1 MKRPPRNVA
10 ASHRAKL
17 LALARDRGE
26 DFQFLL
32 GRWIIER
39 FLFRLAA
46 SRHKDSFVL
55 KGAML
60 FLALGGKVYR
70 PTRDLDLLGFG
81 SAEVGDVVARIA
93 EICSTPGNDGIVF
106 AATSIEAERIRED
119 AEYEGVR
126 VWVPASLDGA
136 KVTIQIDVGFGDDV
150 DPAPVERPFPT
161 LLPLDPPVVRAY
173 PLEAVIAEKFQAM
186 VVLGI
191 ANSRMKDFYDLWT
204 FATTEQ
210 FDIRQLAR
218 SIQATFERRQ
228 TPLPETAP
236 TALTDEFLLD
246 PARRAQWEAFCR
258 RLGLRASPS
267 LEVVGRKIREFL
279 MPVLERARKPA
290 DQILVWVPAGPWR
303 EPER

>member
-1 MKRPPRNVA
+1 MKRPPRNFA
-10 ASHRAKL
+10 ASYRAKL
-17 LALARDRGE
+17 LALARNRGE

-60 FLALGGKVYR
+60 FLGLGGKLYR

-93 EICSTPGNDGIVF
+93 EVCSVPARDGIVF
-106 AATSIEAERIRED
+106 ETEAIEAERIRED
-119 AEYEGVR
+119 AEYEGLR
-126 VWVPASLDGA
+126 IWVPASLDGA

-150 DPAPVERPFPT
+150 EPPPVERPFPT

-173 PLEAVIAEKFQAM
+173 PLEAVIAEKLQAM

-204 FATTEQ
+204 LATTEQ

-218 SIQATFERRQ
+218 SIEATFERRQ
-228 TPLPETAP
+228 TPLPEAAP

-246 PARRAQWEAFCR
+246 PAKRAQWKAFCR
-258 RLGLRASPS
+258 RLGLGENPS
-267 LEVVGRKIREFL
+267 LEAVGRQIREFL

-290 DQILVWVPAGPWR
+290 DQILVWVPSGPWR
-303 EPER
+303 GPEG

>member
-1 MKRPPRNVA
+1 MKRLPRNIA

-60 FLALGGKVYR
+60 FLALGGKAYR
-70 PTRDLDLLGFG
+70 PTRDLDFLGFG
-81 SAEVGDVVARIA
+81 SAEVNDVVTRIA
-93 EICSTPGNDGIVF
+93 EVCSMPATDGIVF
-106 AATSIEAERIRED
+106 ETGTIKAERIRED

-136 KVTIQIDVGFGDDV
+136 RVTIQIDVGFGDDV
-150 DPAPVERPFPT
+150 EPAPTEISFPT
-161 LLPLDPPVVRAY
+161 LLPLDSPIVRAY

-210 FDIRQLAR
+210 FDIRQLVR

-228 TPLPETAP
+228 TSLPETAP

-246 PARRAQWEAFCR
+246 PAKRAQWKAFCR
-258 RLGLRASPS
+258 RLGLREIPS
-267 LEVVGRKIREFL
+267 LEAVGRQIREFL
-279 MPVLERARKPA
+279 MPVLERARKPT

-303 EPER
+303 GPES

>member
-17 LALARDRGE
+17 LVLARERGE

-93 EICSTPGNDGIVF
+93 EICSTPANDGIVF
-106 AATSIEAERIRED
+106 ATVSIEAERIRED

-246 PARRAQWEAFCR
+246 PAKRAQWEAFCR

-267 LEVVGRKIREFL
+267 LDVVGRKIREFL

-303 EPER
+303 GSES

>member
-1 MKRPPRNVA
+1 MPPSKPAATHLRNGQ
-10 ASHRAKL
+10 KL
-17 LALARDRGE
+17 SSPWGPP
-26 DFQFLL
+26 
-32 GRWIIER
+32 
-39 FLFRLAA
+39 
-46 SRHKDSFVL
+46 HKDSFVL

-93 EICSTPGNDGIVF
+93 EICSTPANDGIVF
-106 AATSIEAERIRED
+106 AAMSIEAERIRED
-119 AEYEGVR
+119 ADYEGVR

-191 ANSRMKDFYDLWT
+191 ANSRMKDFYDLPG
-204 FATTEQ
+204 Q
-210 FDIRQLAR
+210 
-218 SIQATFERRQ
+218 SRR
-228 TPLPETAP
+228 PLNGGKLRCPETVP

-246 PARRAQWEAFCR
+246 PAKRAQWEAFCR

-290 DQILVWVPAGPWR
+290 DQILVWEPAGPWR

>member
-1 MKRPPRNVA
+1 MKQLPRNIA
-10 ASHRAKL
+10 ASLRAKL

-39 FLFRLAA
+39 FLFRLGA

-81 SAEVGDVVARIA
+81 SAELGDVVARIA
-93 EICSTPGNDGIVF
+93 EICSTPGNDGIIF
-106 AATSIEAERIRED
+106 ATDSIEAERIRED
-119 AEYEGVR
+119 AVYEGVR

-136 KVTIQIDVGFGDDV
+136 KVKIQIDVGFGDDV
-150 DPAPVERPFPT
+150 EPAPVERPFPT
-161 LLPLDPPVVRAY
+161 LLPLDPPVVLAY
-173 PLEAVIAEKFQAM
+173 PLETVIAEKLQAM
-186 VVLGI
+186 FVLGI

-246 PARRAQWEAFCR
+246 PAKRAQWEAFCR
-258 RLGLRASPS
+258 RLGLRALPS
-267 LEVVGRKIREFL
+267 LEIVGRQIREFL

-303 EPER
+303 GPES